1 VLAVFGKRFPT
12 AGTLTDGRSA
22 AQGPI
27 REPSLASTFLRQGS
41 SFTWSP
47 ALTTRSIDWVPR
59 RQSMSR
65 QPLLSSRYLALD
77 SLLLMSARM
86 LQVHEDHRVFGAGT
100 EAVIPCAR

>member
-1 VLAVFGKRFPT
+1 
-12 AGTLTDGRSA
+12 
-22 AQGPI
+22 
-27 REPSLASTFLRQGS
+27 
-41 SFTWSP
+41 
-47 ALTTRSIDWVPR
+47 
-59 RQSMSR
+59 MSR